1 MVQFNNILKF
11 FKDIFLQYKIL
22 QQKNVGRESSKK
34 LPPMHNISVE
44 FYCFIA

>member
-1 MVQFNNILKF
+1 MIAF
-11 FKDIFLQYKIL
+11 FAFAKKDHFFAIQNFAT
-22 QQKNVGRESSKK
+22 KNVGRESSKK